1 MNLDF
6 FLPLAESTN
15 QITMSLEWLV
25 GIATAATASLGGAA
39 RLVWNFF
46 TNKINE
52 QQTQFQLAISTKDTQ
67 IAAIQVQLD
76 QARRDHSDAVER
88 LQNVTLTKMEQFNEK
103 VVGLVERVVEQQSET
118 AAILR
123 SVQVQI
129 ERGKSSESGGGRTG

>member
-1 MNLDF
+1 MDL
-6 FLPLAESTN
+6 LLLLAAEGTN
-15 QITMSLEWLV
+15 QITLSLEWLV